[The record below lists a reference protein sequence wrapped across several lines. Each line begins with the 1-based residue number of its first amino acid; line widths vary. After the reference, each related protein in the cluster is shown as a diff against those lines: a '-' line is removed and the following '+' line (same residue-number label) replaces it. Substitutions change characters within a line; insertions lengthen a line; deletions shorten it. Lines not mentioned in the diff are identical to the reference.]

1 MRLTDIAVKNAKPSD
16 KQIKLSDG
24 KGLYL
29 LVHPNGS
36 KYWQAA
42 YRFDGKQKV
51 FSIGTYPS
59 VSLSEART
67 SLLEMKY
74 LLANGVDPLQQK
86 KAVKAEERGDFT
98 FEAVARDWH
107 KKMSVSERWIPKHSE
122 RILNSLI
129 NHLFP
134 AIGSKD
140 ITKLTTR
147 DLLLPLRKIEGKGQH
162 ETASRL
168 KQRITA
174 IMRYAVQEDMI
185 THNPANELGGTLIT
199 PKRTHYPALEL
210 EQIPDLLSRI
220 DAYKG
225 RRITVLALKLTLL
238 VFIRSSELRFARWT
252 EIDFKNALW
261 VIPPERDEIENVRFS
276 ERGSKMRMPHYVPL
290 SHQTLDILKEL
301 KDISSDIS
309 DGQGLIFIG
318 SHDYRKPMSE
328 NTINKSLRLM
338 GYDTQKDICGH
349 GFRTMACSSLVESG
363 IWTEDAIERQMS
375 HKEQNNVR
383 AAYTHK
389 AKHITQRRLMLQWW
403 ADYLDA
409 NKDKHIMPFEFSMNE
424 SHK

>member
-42 YRFDGKQKV
+42 YRYDGKQKV

-67 SLLEMKY
+67 SLLEMKS
-74 LLANGVDPLQQK
+74 LLANGIDPLQQK
-86 KAVKAEERGDFT
+86 KAAKAEERGDFT
-98 FEAVARDWH
+98 FEAVAREWH
-107 KKMSVSERWIPKHSE
+107 KKMAVSERWIPKHSE
-122 RILNSLI
+122 RVLNSLI
-129 NHLFP
+129 NHLFT
-134 AIGSKD
+134 AIGSRDVK
-140 ITKLTTR
+140 TLKTR
-147 DLLLPLRKIEGKGQH
+147 DLLLPLRKIEAKGQN

-174 IMRYAVQEDMI
+174 IMRYAVQEDLI
-185 THNPANELGGTLIT
+185 TQNPADYLDGTLTT
-199 PKRTHYPALEL
+199 PKRNHYPALEL
-210 EQIPDLLSRI
+210 EQIPDLLARI
-220 DAYKG
+220 DAYNG
-225 RRITVLALKLTLL
+225 SRLTALALKLTLL
-238 VFIRSSELRFARWT
+238 VFIRSSELRFARWP
-252 EIDFKNALW
+252 EIDLKNQLW
-261 VIPPERDEIENVRFS
+261 IIPPEREEIKNVRFS
-276 ERGSKMRMPHYVPL
+276 ERGSKMRMPHYIPL
-290 SHQTLDILKEL
+290 SNQAIDVLKEL
-301 KDISSDIS
+301 KEISYDIS
-309 DGQGLIFIG
+309 DGEGLIFIG
-318 SHDYRKPMSE
+318 CHDYKKPMSE
-328 NTINKSLRLM
+328 NTINKALRQM
-338 GYDTQKDICGH
+338 GYDTKTQICGH

-389 AKHITQRRLMLQWW
+389 AKHITQRRLMIQWW

-409 NKDKHIMPFEFSMNE
+409 NKENHIMPFDFARIN
-424 SHK
+424 

>member
-36 KYWQAA
+36 KYWQVA
-42 YRFDGKQKV
+42 YRYDGKQKV
-51 FSIGTYPS
+51 FSLGTYPN
-59 VSLSEART
+59 VPLAEART
-67 SLLEMKY
+67 KLVEVKSLL
-74 LLANGVDPLQQK
+74 ADGIDPLLQK

-98 FEAVARDWH
+98 FEAVARVWH
-107 KKMSVSERWIPKHSE
+107 DKMSASERWIPQHSE

-147 DLLLPLRKIEGKGQH
+147 DLLRPLRKIEAKGQH

-210 EQIPDLLSRI
+210 EQIPDLLARI
-220 DAYKG
+220 DAYNG
-225 RRITVLALKLTLL
+225 RRLTILALKLTML
-238 VFIRSSELRFARWT
+238 VFIRSSELRFARWP

-261 VIPPERDEIENVRFS
+261 VIPTEREEIENVKFS
-276 ERGSKMRMPHYVPL
+276 ERGSKMRIPHYVPL
-290 SHQTLDILKEL
+290 CRQSIEILKEL
-301 KDISSDIS
+301 KDISHDVS
-309 DGQGLIFIG
+309 DGKGLIFIG
-318 SHDYRKPMSE
+318 AHDYRKPMSE
-328 NTINKSLRLM
+328 NTINKSLRQM

-409 NKDKHIMPFEFSMNE
+409 NKEKHIMPFDFARTNN
-424 SHK
+424 

>member
-42 YRFDGKQKV
+42 YRYDGKQKV

-67 SLLEMKY
+67 SLLEMKS
-74 LLANGVDPLQQK
+74 LLANGIDPLQQK
-86 KAVKAEERGDFT
+86 KAAKAEERGDFT
-98 FEAVARDWH
+98 FEAVAREWH
-107 KKMSVSERWIPKHSE
+107 KKMAVSERWIPKHSE
-122 RILNSLI
+122 RVLNSLI
-129 NHLFP
+129 NHLFT
-134 AIGSKD
+134 AIGSRDVK
-140 ITKLTTR
+140 TLKTR
-147 DLLLPLRKIEGKGQH
+147 DLLLPLRKIEAKGQN

-174 IMRYAVQEDMI
+174 IMRYAVQEDLI
-185 THNPANELGGTLIT
+185 TQNPADYLDGTLTT
-199 PKRTHYPALEL
+199 PKRNHYPALEL
-210 EQIPDLLSRI
+210 EQIPDLLARI
-220 DAYKG
+220 DAYNG
-225 RRITVLALKLTLL
+225 SRLTVLALKLTLL
-238 VFIRSSELRFARWT
+238 VFIRSSELRFARWP
-252 EIDFKNALW
+252 EIDLKNQLW
-261 VIPPERDEIENVRFS
+261 IIPPEREEIKNVRFS
-276 ERGSKMRMPHYVPL
+276 ERGSKMRMPHYIPL
-290 SHQTLDILKEL
+290 SNQAIDVLKEL
-301 KDISSDIS
+301 KEISYDIS
-309 DGQGLIFIG
+309 DGEGLIFIG
-318 SHDYRKPMSE
+318 CHDYKKPMSE
-328 NTINKSLRLM
+328 NTINKVLRQM
-338 GYDTQKDICGH
+338 GYDTKTQICGH

-389 AKHITQRRLMLQWW
+389 AKHITQRRLMIQWW

-409 NKDKHIMPFEFSMNE
+409 NKENHIMPFDFARIN
-424 SHK
+424 

>member
-67 SLLEMKY
+67 SLLEMKS

-107 KKMSVSERWIPKHSE
+107 KKMSVSERWIPQHSE

-168 KQRITA
+168 KQRIKA

-185 THNPANELGGTLIT
+185 NHNPANELGGTLIT

-210 EQIPDLLSRI
+210 EQIPDLLARI
-220 DAYKG
+220 DAYNG
-225 RRITVLALKLTLL
+225 RRLTILALKLTML
-238 VFIRSSELRFARWT
+238 VFIRSSELRFARWP
-252 EIDFKNALW
+252 EIDFKNTLW

-276 ERGSKMRMPHYVPL
+276 ERGSKMRIPHYVPL
-290 SHQTLDILKEL
+290 CKQAIKILEELKE
-301 KDISSDIS
+301 ISYDVS

-383 AAYTHK
+383 AAYIHK

-409 NKDKHIMPFEFSMNE
+409 NKERHIMPFDFARINN
-424 SHK
+424 

>member
-16 KQIKLSDG
+16 KPTKISDG

-42 YRFDGKQKV
+42 YRYDGKQKV

-67 SLLEMKY
+67 SLLAMKS

-107 KKMSVSERWIPKHSE
+107 KKMSVSERWIPQHSE

-185 THNPANELGGTLIT
+185 NHNPANELGGTLIT

-210 EQIPDLLSRI
+210 EQIPDL
-220 DAYKG
+220 
-225 RRITVLALKLTLL
+225 
-238 VFIRSSELRFARWT
+238 W
-252 EIDFKNALW
+252 
-261 VIPPERDEIENVRFS
+261 
-276 ERGSKMRMPHYVPL
+276 
-290 SHQTLDILKEL
+290 
-301 KDISSDIS
+301 
-309 DGQGLIFIG
+309 
-318 SHDYRKPMSE
+318 
-328 NTINKSLRLM
+328 
-338 GYDTQKDICGH
+338 
-349 GFRTMACSSLVESG
+349 
-363 IWTEDAIERQMS
+363 
-375 HKEQNNVR
+375 
-383 AAYTHK
+383 
-389 AKHITQRRLMLQWW
+389 
-403 ADYLDA
+403 
-409 NKDKHIMPFEFSMNE
+409 
-424 SHK
+424 

>member
-42 YRFDGKQKV
+42 YRYDGKQKV

-67 SLLEMKY
+67 SLLEMKS
-74 LLANGVDPLQQK
+74 LLANGIDPLQQK
-86 KAVKAEERGDFT
+86 KAAKAEERGDFT
-98 FEAVARDWH
+98 FEAVAREWH
-107 KKMSVSERWIPKHSE
+107 KKMAVSERWIPKHSE
-122 RILNSLI
+122 RVLNSLI
-129 NHLFP
+129 NHLFT
-134 AIGSKD
+134 AIGSRDVK
-140 ITKLTTR
+140 TLKTR
-147 DLLLPLRKIEGKGQH
+147 DLLLPLRKIEAKGQN

-174 IMRYAVQEDMI
+174 IMRYAVQEDLI
-185 THNPANELGGTLIT
+185 TQNPADYLDGTLTT
-199 PKRTHYPALEL
+199 PKRNHYPALEL
-210 EQIPDLLSRI
+210 EQIPDLLARI
-220 DAYKG
+220 DAYNG
-225 RRITVLALKLTLL
+225 SRLTVLALKLTLL
-238 VFIRSSELRFARWT
+238 VFIRSSELRFARWP
-252 EIDFKNALW
+252 EIDLKNQLW
-261 VIPPERDEIENVRFS
+261 IIPPEREEIKNVRFS
-276 ERGSKMRMPHYVPL
+276 ERGSKMRMPHYIPL
-290 SHQTLDILKEL
+290 SNQAIDVLKEL
-301 KDISSDIS
+301 KEISYDIS
-309 DGQGLIFIG
+309 DGEGLIFIG
-318 SHDYRKPMSE
+318 CHDYKKPMSE
-328 NTINKSLRLM
+328 NTLNKALRQM
-338 GYDTQKDICGH
+338 GYDTKTQICGH

-389 AKHITQRRLMLQWW
+389 AKHITQRRLMIQWW

-409 NKDKHIMPFEFSMNE
+409 NKENHIMPFDFARIN
-424 SHK
+424 

>member
-51 FSIGTYPS
+51 FSIGTYPA
-59 VSLSEART
+59 VSLAEART
-67 SLLEMKY
+67 SLLEMKS
-74 LLANGVDPLQQK
+74 LLASGIDPLQQK

-107 KKMSVSERWIPKHSE
+107 KKMSVSERWIPQHSE

-134 AIGSKD
+134 ALGSKD

-147 DLLLPLRKIEGKGQH
+147 DLLLPLRKIEVKGQH

-210 EQIPDLLSRI
+210 EQIPDLLARI
-220 DAYKG
+220 DAYNG
-225 RRITVLALKLTLL
+225 RRLTVLALKLTML
-238 VFIRSSELRFARWT
+238 VFIRSSELRFARWP

-276 ERGSKMRMPHYVPL
+276 ERGSKMRIPHYVPL
-290 SHQTLDILKEL
+290 CKQAIKILEELKE
-301 KDISSDIS
+301 ISYDVS

-383 AAYTHK
+383 AAYIHK

-409 NKDKHIMPFEFSMNE
+409 NKERHIMPFDFARIN
-424 SHK
+424 

>member
-1 MRLTDIAVKNAKPSD
+1 MRLTDIAVKNARPSG
-16 KQIKLSDG
+16 KQVKLSDG

-36 KYWQAA
+36 KYWQVA
-42 YRFDGKQKV
+42 YRYDGKQKV
-51 FSIGTYPS
+51 FSLGTYPN
-59 VSLSEART
+59 VPLAEART
-67 SLLEMKY
+67 KLVEVKS
-74 LLANGVDPLQQK
+74 LLANGIDPLQQK
-86 KAVKAEERGDFT
+86 KAVKAEECSDFT
-98 FEAVARDWH
+98 FEAVARVWH
-107 KKMSVSERWIPKHSE
+107 DKMSVSERWIPQHSE

-134 AIGSKD
+134 AIGSKS

-147 DLLLPLRKIEGKGQH
+147 DLLRPLRKIEAKGQH

-210 EQIPDLLSRI
+210 EQIPDLLARI
-220 DAYKG
+220 DAYNG
-225 RRITVLALKLTLL
+225 RRLTILALKLTML
-238 VFIRSSELRFARWT
+238 VFIRSSELRFARWP

-261 VIPPERDEIENVRFS
+261 VIPTEREEIENVKFS
-276 ERGSKMRMPHYVPL
+276 ERGSKMRIPHYVPL
-290 SHQTLDILKEL
+290 CRQSIEILKEL
-301 KDISSDIS
+301 KDISHDVS
-309 DGQGLIFIG
+309 DGKGLIFIG
-318 SHDYRKPMSE
+318 AHDYRKPMSE
-328 NTINKSLRLM
+328 NTINKSLRQM

-409 NKDKHIMPFEFSMNE
+409 NKEKHIMPFDFARTNN
-424 SHK
+424 

>member
-67 SLLEMKY
+67 SLLEMKS

-107 KKMSVSERWIPKHSE
+107 KKMSVSERWIPQHSE

-185 THNPANELGGTLIT
+185 NHNPANELGGTLIT

-210 EQIPDLLSRI
+210 EQIPDLLARI
-220 DAYKG
+220 DAYNG
-225 RRITVLALKLTLL
+225 RRLTILALKLTML
-238 VFIRSSELRFARWT
+238 VFIRSSELRFARWP

-276 ERGSKMRMPHYVPL
+276 ERGSKMRIPHYVPL
-290 SHQTLDILKEL
+290 CKQAIKILEELKE
-301 KDISSDIS
+301 ISYDVS

-383 AAYTHK
+383 AAYIHK

-409 NKDKHIMPFEFSMNE
+409 NKERHIMPFDFARINN
-424 SHK
+424 

>member
-51 FSIGTYPS
+51 FSIGTYPA
-59 VSLSEART
+59 VSLAEART
-67 SLLEMKY
+67 SLLEMKS
-74 LLANGVDPLQQK
+74 LLASGIDPLQQK

-107 KKMSVSERWIPKHSE
+107 KKMSVSERWIPQHSE

-134 AIGSKD
+134 ALGSKD

-147 DLLLPLRKIEGKGQH
+147 DLLLPLRKIEVKGQH

-174 IMRYAVQEDMI
+174 IMRYAFQEDMI

-210 EQIPDLLSRI
+210 EQIPDLLARI
-220 DAYKG
+220 DAYNG
-225 RRITVLALKLTLL
+225 RRLTVLALKLTML
-238 VFIRSSELRFARWT
+238 VFIRSSELRFARWP

-276 ERGSKMRMPHYVPL
+276 ERGSKMRIPHYVPL
-290 SHQTLDILKEL
+290 CKQAIKILEELKE
-301 KDISSDIS
+301 ISYDVS

-383 AAYTHK
+383 AAYIHK

-409 NKDKHIMPFEFSMNE
+409 NKERHIMPFDFARIN
-424 SHK
+424 

>member
-42 YRFDGKQKV
+42 YRYDGKQKV

-67 SLLEMKY
+67 SLLEMKS
-74 LLANGVDPLQQK
+74 LLANGIDPLQQK
-86 KAVKAEERGDFT
+86 KAAKAEERGDFT
-98 FEAVARDWH
+98 FEAVAREWH
-107 KKMSVSERWIPKHSE
+107 KKMAVSERWIPKHSE
-122 RILNSLI
+122 RVLNSLI
-129 NHLFP
+129 NHLFT
-134 AIGSKD
+134 AIGSRDVK
-140 ITKLTTR
+140 TLKTR
-147 DLLLPLRKIEGKGQH
+147 DLLLPLRKIEAKGQN

-174 IMRYAVQEDMI
+174 IMRYAVQEDLI
-185 THNPANELGGTLIT
+185 TQNPADYLDGTLTT
-199 PKRTHYPALEL
+199 PKRNHYPALEL
-210 EQIPDLLSRI
+210 EQIPDLLARI
-220 DAYKG
+220 DAYNG
-225 RRITVLALKLTLL
+225 SRLTVLALKLTLL
-238 VFIRSSELRFARWT
+238 VFIRSSELRFARWP
-252 EIDFKNALW
+252 EIDLKNQLW
-261 VIPPERDEIENVRFS
+261 IIPPEREEIKNVRFS
-276 ERGSKMRMPHYVPL
+276 ERGSKMRMPHYIPL
-290 SHQTLDILKEL
+290 SNQAIDVLKEL
-301 KDISSDIS
+301 KEISYDIS
-309 DGQGLIFIG
+309 DGEGLIFIG
-318 SHDYRKPMSE
+318 CHDYKKPMSE
-328 NTINKSLRLM
+328 NTINKALRQM
-338 GYDTQKDICGH
+338 GYDTKTQICGH

-389 AKHITQRRLMLQWW
+389 AKHITQRRLMIQWW

-409 NKDKHIMPFEFSMNE
+409 NKENHIMPFDFARIN
-424 SHK
+424 

>member
-42 YRFDGKQKV
+42 YRYDGKQKV

-67 SLLEMKY
+67 SLLEMKS
-74 LLANGVDPLQQK
+74 LLANGIDPLQQK
-86 KAVKAEERGDFT
+86 KAAKAEERGDFT
-98 FEAVARDWH
+98 FEAVAREWH
-107 KKMSVSERWIPKHSE
+107 KKMAVSERWIPKHSE
-122 RILNSLI
+122 RVLNSLI
-129 NHLFP
+129 NHLFT
-134 AIGSKD
+134 AIGSRDVK
-140 ITKLTTR
+140 TLKTR
-147 DLLLPLRKIEGKGQH
+147 DLLLPLRKIEAKGQN

-174 IMRYAVQEDMI
+174 IMRYAVQEDLI
-185 THNPANELGGTLIT
+185 TQNPADYLDGTLTT
-199 PKRTHYPALEL
+199 PKRNHYPALEL
-210 EQIPDLLSRI
+210 EQIPDLLARI
-220 DAYKG
+220 DAYNG
-225 RRITVLALKLTLL
+225 SRLTVLALKLTLL
-238 VFIRSSELRFARWT
+238 VFIRSSELRFARWP
-252 EIDFKNALW
+252 EIDLKNQLW
-261 VIPPERDEIENVRFS
+261 IIPPEREEIKNVRFS
-276 ERGSKMRMPHYVPL
+276 ERGSKMRMPHYIPL
-290 SHQTLDILKEL
+290 SNQAIDVLKEL
-301 KDISSDIS
+301 KEISYDIS
-309 DGQGLIFIG
+309 DGEGLIFIG
-318 SHDYRKPMSE
+318 CHDYNKPMSE
-328 NTINKSLRLM
+328 NTINKALRQM
-338 GYDTQKDICGH
+338 GYDTKTQICGH

-389 AKHITQRRLMLQWW
+389 AKHITQRRLMIQWW

-409 NKDKHIMPFEFSMNE
+409 NKENHIMPFDFARIN
-424 SHK
+424 

>member
-42 YRFDGKQKV
+42 YRYDGKQKV

-67 SLLEMKY
+67 SLLEMKS
-74 LLANGVDPLQQK
+74 LLANGIDPLQQK
-86 KAVKAEERGDFT
+86 KAAKAEERGDFT
-98 FEAVARDWH
+98 FEAVAREWH
-107 KKMSVSERWIPKHSE
+107 KKMAVSERWIPKHSE
-122 RILNSLI
+122 RVLNSLI
-129 NHLFP
+129 NHLFT
-134 AIGSKD
+134 AIGSRDVK
-140 ITKLTTR
+140 TLKTR
-147 DLLLPLRKIEGKGQH
+147 DLLLPLRKIEAKGQN

-174 IMRYAVQEDMI
+174 IMRYAVQEDLI
-185 THNPANELGGTLIT
+185 TQNPADYLDGTLTT
-199 PKRTHYPALEL
+199 PKRNHYPALEL
-210 EQIPDLLSRI
+210 EQIPDLLARI
-220 DAYKG
+220 DAYNG
-225 RRITVLALKLTLL
+225 SRLTVLALKLTLL
-238 VFIRSSELRFARWT
+238 VLIRSSELRFARWP
-252 EIDFKNALW
+252 EIDLKNQLW
-261 VIPPERDEIENVRFS
+261 IIPPEREEIKNVRFS
-276 ERGSKMRMPHYVPL
+276 ERGSKMRMPHYIPL
-290 SHQTLDILKEL
+290 SNQAIDVLKEL
-301 KDISSDIS
+301 KEISYDIS
-309 DGQGLIFIG
+309 DGEGLIFIG
-318 SHDYRKPMSE
+318 CHDYKKPMSE
-328 NTINKSLRLM
+328 NTINKALRQM
-338 GYDTQKDICGH
+338 GYDTKTQICGH

-389 AKHITQRRLMLQWW
+389 AKHITQRRLMIQWW

-409 NKDKHIMPFEFSMNE
+409 NKENHIMPFDFARIN
-424 SHK
+424 

>member
-42 YRFDGKQKV
+42 YRYDGKQKV

-67 SLLEMKY
+67 SLLEMKS

-107 KKMSVSERWIPKHSE
+107 KKMSVSERWIPQHSE

-134 AIGSKD
+134 AIGSKN

-185 THNPANELGGTLIT
+185 NNNPANELGGTLIT

-210 EQIPDLLSRI
+210 EQIPDLLARI
-220 DAYKG
+220 DAYNG
-225 RRITVLALKLTLL
+225 RRLTVLALKLTML
-238 VFIRSSELRFARWT
+238 VFIRSSELRFARWP

-261 VIPPERDEIENVRFS
+261 IIPPERDEIENVRFS
-276 ERGSKMRMPHYVPL
+276 ERGSKMRIPHYVPL
-290 SHQTLDILKEL
+290 CKQAIKILEELKE
-301 KDISSDIS
+301 ISYDVS

-383 AAYTHK
+383 AAYIHK

-409 NKDKHIMPFEFSMNE
+409 NKERHIMPFDFARINN
-424 SHK
+424 

>member
-1 MRLTDIAVKNAKPSD
+1 MRLTDIAVKNARPSG
-16 KQIKLSDG
+16 KQVKLSDG

-36 KYWQAA
+36 KYWQVA
-42 YRFDGKQKV
+42 YRYDGKQKV
-51 FSIGTYPS
+51 FSLGTYPN
-59 VSLSEART
+59 VPLAEART
-67 SLLEMKY
+67 KLVEVKS
-74 LLANGVDPLQQK
+74 LLANGIDPLQQK
-86 KAVKAEERGDFT
+86 KAVKAEECSDFT
-98 FEAVARDWH
+98 FEAVARVWH
-107 KKMSVSERWIPKHSE
+107 DKMSVSERWIPQHSE

-134 AIGSKD
+134 AIGSKS

-147 DLLLPLRKIEGKGQH
+147 DLLRPLRKIEAKGQH

-168 KQRITA
+168 KQRMTA

-210 EQIPDLLSRI
+210 EQIPDLLARI
-220 DAYKG
+220 DAYNG
-225 RRITVLALKLTLL
+225 RRLTKLALKLTML
-238 VFIRSSELRFARWT
+238 VFIRSSELRFARWP

-261 VIPPERDEIENVRFS
+261 VIPTEREEIENVRYS
-276 ERGSKMRMPHYVPL
+276 ERGSKMRIPHYVPL
-290 SHQTLDILKEL
+290 SSQSIEILKEL
-301 KDISSDIS
+301 KDISYDVS
-309 DGQGLIFIG
+309 DGKGLIFIG
-318 SHDYRKPMSE
+318 AHDYRKPMSE
-328 NTINKSLRLM
+328 NTINKSLRQM

-403 ADYLDA
+403 ADYLDETTKRRIA
-409 NKDKHIMPFEFSMNE
+409 PFDFHN
-424 SHK
+424 

>member
-51 FSIGTYPS
+51 FSIGTYPA
-59 VSLSEART
+59 VSLAEART
-67 SLLEMKY
+67 SLLEMKS
-74 LLANGVDPLQQK
+74 LLASGIDPLQQK

-98 FEAVARDWH
+98 FEAVVARDWH
-107 KKMSVSERWIPKHSE
+107 KKMSVSERWIPQHSE

-134 AIGSKD
+134 ALGSKD

-147 DLLLPLRKIEGKGQH
+147 DLLLPLRKIEVKGQH

-210 EQIPDLLSRI
+210 EQIPDLLARI
-220 DAYKG
+220 DAYNG
-225 RRITVLALKLTLL
+225 RRLTVLALKLTML
-238 VFIRSSELRFARWT
+238 VFIRSSELRFARWP

-276 ERGSKMRMPHYVPL
+276 ERGSKMRIPHYVPL
-290 SHQTLDILKEL
+290 CKQAIKILEELKE
-301 KDISSDIS
+301 ISYDVS

-383 AAYTHK
+383 AAYIHK

-409 NKDKHIMPFEFSMNE
+409 NKERHIMPFDFARIN
-424 SHK
+424 

>member
-42 YRFDGKQKV
+42 YRYDGKQKV

-67 SLLEMKY
+67 SLLEMKS
-74 LLANGVDPLQQK
+74 LLANGIDPLQQK
-86 KAVKAEERGDFT
+86 KAAKAEERGDFT
-98 FEAVARDWH
+98 FEAVAREWH
-107 KKMSVSERWIPKHSE
+107 KKMAVSERWIPKHSE
-122 RILNSLI
+122 RVLNSLI
-129 NHLFP
+129 NHLFT
-134 AIGSKD
+134 AIGSRDVK
-140 ITKLTTR
+140 TLKTR
-147 DLLLPLRKIEGKGQH
+147 DLLLPLRKIEAKGQN

-174 IMRYAVQEDMI
+174 IMRYAVQEDLI
-185 THNPANELGGTLIT
+185 TQNPADYLDGTLTT
-199 PKRTHYPALEL
+199 PKRNHYPALEL
-210 EQIPDLLSRI
+210 EQIPDLLARI
-220 DAYKG
+220 DAYNG
-225 RRITVLALKLTLL
+225 SRLTVLALKLTLL
-238 VFIRSSELRFARWT
+238 VFIRSSELRFARWP
-252 EIDFKNALW
+252 EIDLKNQLW
-261 VIPPERDEIENVRFS
+261 IIPPEREEIKNVRFS
-276 ERGSKMRMPHYVPL
+276 ERGSKMRMPHYIPL
-290 SHQTLDILKEL
+290 SNQAIDVLKEL
-301 KDISSDIS
+301 KEISYDIS
-309 DGQGLIFIG
+309 DGEGLIFIG
-318 SHDYRKPMSE
+318 CHDYKKPMSE
-328 NTINKSLRLM
+328 NTINKALRQM
-338 GYDTQKDICGH
+338 GYDTKTQICGH

-389 AKHITQRRLMLQWW
+389 AKHITQRRLMIQWW

-409 NKDKHIMPFEFSMNE
+409 NKENHIMPFYFARIN
-424 SHK
+424 

>member
-1 MRLTDIAVKNAKPSD
+1 MRLTDIAVKNARPSG
-16 KQIKLSDG
+16 KQVKLSDG

-36 KYWQAA
+36 KYWQVA
-42 YRFDGKQKV
+42 YRYDGKQKV
-51 FSIGTYPS
+51 FSLGTYPN
-59 VSLSEART
+59 VPLAEART
-67 SLLEMKY
+67 KLVEVKSLL
-74 LLANGVDPLQQK
+74 ADGIDPLQQK

-98 FEAVARDWH
+98 PEAVARVWH
-107 KKMSVSERWIPKHSE
+107 DKMSVSERWIPQHSE

-134 AIGSKD
+134 TIGSKD

-147 DLLLPLRKIEGKGQH
+147 DLLRPLRKIEAKGQH

-210 EQIPDLLSRI
+210 EQIPDLLARI
-220 DAYKG
+220 DAYNG
-225 RRITVLALKLTLL
+225 RRLTILALKLTML
-238 VFIRSSELRFARWT
+238 VFIRSSELRFARWP

-261 VIPPERDEIENVRFS
+261 VIPTEREEIENVKFS
-276 ERGSKMRMPHYVPL
+276 ERGSKMRIPHYVPL
-290 SHQTLDILKEL
+290 CRQSIEILKEL
-301 KDISSDIS
+301 KDISHDVS
-309 DGQGLIFIG
+309 DGKGLIFIG
-318 SHDYRKPMSE
+318 AHDYRKPMSE
-328 NTINKSLRLM
+328 NTINKSLRQM

-409 NKDKHIMPFEFSMNE
+409 NKEKHIMPFDFARTNN
-424 SHK
+424 

>member
-1 MRLTDIAVKNAKPSD
+1 MRLTDIAVKNAKSSAKPT
-16 KQIKLSDG
+16 KISDG

-42 YRFDGKQKV
+42 YRYDGKQKV
-51 FSIGTYPS
+51 FSIGTYPT
-59 VSLSEART
+59 VSLAEART
-67 SLLEMKY
+67 SLLEMKS
-74 LLANGVDPLQQK
+74 LLASGIDPLQQK
-86 KAVKAEERGDFT
+86 KAVKAEERGNFT

-107 KKMSVSERWIPKHSE
+107 KKMSVSERWIPQHSE

-134 AIGSKD
+134 ALGSKD

-147 DLLLPLRKIEGKGQH
+147 DLLLPLRKIEAKGQH

-185 THNPANELGGTLIT
+185 AQNPANELGGTLIT

-220 DAYKG
+220 NAYKG
-225 RRITVLALKLTLL
+225 RKLTILALKLTIL
-238 VFIRSSELRFARWT
+238 VFIRSSELRFARWS
-252 EIDFKNALW
+252 EIDFENKLW
-261 VIPPERDEIENVRFS
+261 IIPPNREEIKDVKFS
-276 ERGSKMRMPHYVPL
+276 ERGSKMRIPHYVPL
-290 SHQTLDILKEL
+290 CRQAIEILKEL
-301 KDISSDIS
+301 KEISYDMS

-318 SHDYRKPMSE
+318 CHDYRKPMSE
-328 NTINKSLRLM
+328 NTVNKALRLM
-338 GYDTQKDICGH
+338 GYDTRKDICGH

-389 AKHITQRRLMLQWW
+389 AKHITQRRLMIQWW

-409 NKDKHIMPFEFSMNE
+409 NIEKHIMPFDFARSTL
-424 SHK
+424 

>member
-42 YRFDGKQKV
+42 YRYDGKQKV

-67 SLLEMKY
+67 SLLEMKS
-74 LLANGVDPLQQK
+74 LLANGIDPLQQK
-86 KAVKAEERGDFT
+86 KAAKAEERGDFT
-98 FEAVARDWH
+98 FEAVAREWH
-107 KKMSVSERWIPKHSE
+107 KKMAVSERWIPKHSE
-122 RILNSLI
+122 RVLNSLI
-129 NHLFP
+129 NHLFT
-134 AIGSKD
+134 AIGSRDVK
-140 ITKLTTR
+140 TLKTR
-147 DLLLPLRKIEGKGQH
+147 DLLLPLRKIEAKGQN

-174 IMRYAVQEDMI
+174 IMRYAVQEDLI
-185 THNPANELGGTLIT
+185 TQNPADYLDGTLTT
-199 PKRTHYPALEL
+199 PKRNHYPALEL
-210 EQIPDLLSRI
+210 EQIPDLLARI
-220 DAYKG
+220 DAYNG
-225 RRITVLALKLTLL
+225 SRLTVLALKLTLL
-238 VFIRSSELRFARWT
+238 VFIRSSELRFARWP
-252 EIDFKNALW
+252 EIDLKNQLW
-261 VIPPERDEIENVRFS
+261 IIPPEREEIKNVRFS
-276 ERGSKMRMPHYVPL
+276 ERGSKMRMPHYIPL
-290 SHQTLDILKEL
+290 SNQAIDVLKEL
-301 KDISSDIS
+301 KEISYDIS
-309 DGQGLIFIG
+309 DGEGLIFIG
-318 SHDYRKPMSE
+318 CHDYKKPMSE
-328 NTINKSLRLM
+328 NTINKALRQM
-338 GYDTQKDICGH
+338 GYDTKTQICGH

-389 AKHITQRRLMLQWW
+389 AKHITQRRLMSQWW

-409 NKDKHIMPFEFSMNE
+409 NKENHIMPFDFARIN
-424 SHK
+424 

>member
-42 YRFDGKQKV
+42 YRYDGKQKV

-67 SLLEMKY
+67 SLLEMKS
-74 LLANGVDPLQQK
+74 LLANGIDPLQQK
-86 KAVKAEERGDFT
+86 KAAKAEERGDFT
-98 FEAVARDWH
+98 FEAVAREWH
-107 KKMSVSERWIPKHSE
+107 KKMAVSERWIPKHSE
-122 RILNSLI
+122 RVLNSLI
-129 NHLFP
+129 NHLFT
-134 AIGSKD
+134 AIGSRDVK
-140 ITKLTTR
+140 TLKTR
-147 DLLLPLRKIEGKGQH
+147 DLLLPLRKIEAKGQN

-174 IMRYAVQEDMI
+174 IMRYAVQEDLI
-185 THNPANELGGTLIT
+185 TQNPADYLDGTLTT
-199 PKRTHYPALEL
+199 PKRNHYPALEL
-210 EQIPDLLSRI
+210 EQIPDLLARI
-220 DAYKG
+220 DAYNG
-225 RRITVLALKLTLL
+225 RRLTVLALKLTLL
-238 VFIRSSELRFARWT
+238 VFIRSSELRFARWP
-252 EIDFKNALW
+252 EIDLKNQLW
-261 VIPPERDEIENVRFS
+261 IIPPEREEIKNVRFS
-276 ERGSKMRMPHYVPL
+276 ERGSKMRMPHYIPL
-290 SHQTLDILKEL
+290 SNQAIDVLKEL
-301 KDISSDIS
+301 KEISYDIS
-309 DGQGLIFIG
+309 DGEGLIFIG
-318 SHDYRKPMSE
+318 CHDYKKPMSE
-328 NTINKSLRLM
+328 NTINKALRQM
-338 GYDTQKDICGH
+338 GYDTKTQICGH

-389 AKHITQRRLMLQWW
+389 AKHITQRRLMIQWW

-409 NKDKHIMPFEFSMNE
+409 NKENHIMPFDFARIN
-424 SHK
+424 